1 MYHTYKEQ
9 SELHWC
15 TMSPILIS
23 LPVTIEIPAHAVWLT
38 YLVKL
43 GSVQLAMHRTF
54 NILAEIP
61 PVLIS
66 GTFLA
71 MVNEVNVVMWWLAT
85 LCTMILE
92 DELNLRSAA
101 VAEIMM
107 LCSTIRAIWSVRLI
121 HHGYSGVA
129 TNQRWLMCGGAVS
142 GAAAALYTETL
153 M

>member
-1 MYHTYKEQ
+1 
-9 SELHWC
+9 
-15 TMSPILIS
+15 
-23 LPVTIEIPAHAVWLT
+23 
-38 YLVKL
+38 
-43 GSVQLAMHRTF
+43 MHRTF

-71 MVNEVNVVMWWLAT
+71 MVNEVNAVMWWLAT

-107 LCSTIRAIWSVRLI
+107 LCSMIRAI
-121 HHGYSGVA
+121 
-129 TNQRWLMCGGAVS
+129 
-142 GAAAALYTETL
+142 
-153 M
+153 